1 MTARDIPESDWKKFR
16 NVYEV
21 ALERFSGQ
29 ILEQVRTAS
38 AQPGQSLHERYLQ
51 VYRIIQEKDRQLGD
65 AFNDPR
71 RSHAQTQLLL
81 MHRLGVVEPEE
92 LAQFGEQ
99 TQKYVRE
106 FPL

>member
-1 MTARDIPESDWKKFR
+1 MTAREIPESDWKKFR
-16 NVYEV
+16 TVREV

-51 VYRIIQEKDRQLGD
+51 VCRIIHERDRQLGD

-71 RSHAQTQLLL
+71 RSHARTQLLL
-81 MHRLGVVEPEE
+81 MHRLGVIEPEE
-92 LAQFGEQ
+92 LAQFSKQ

-106 FPL
+106 LPL